1 MIPPLAGRDAP
12 WPCRPL
18 PSCIS
23 IHPPLAGRDSIRAP
37 NGAKSRISIH
47 PPLAGRD
54 RRSSAFFRPIAD
66 FNPPV
71 PCGAGLMLHMP
82 VRAFIYF
89 NPPAPCGAG
98 QGELNKCSKIG
109 KFQSTRPLWGGTNHM
124 RSAGDKFVF
133 QSTRPLWG
141 GTAILHKKTVQN
153 IAYCTKSAYTLAVL
167 SGFLALMRPFFCQTC
182 TNFGANL
189 PKNRCSLP
197 VRTLIPSGPPPAD
210 SRH

>member
-71 PCGAGLMLHMP
+71 PCGAGPYLRSIR
-82 VRAFIYF
+82 RACCHFNPPASVALGLSALYF

-98 QGELNKCSKIG
+98 PPAPFDIIG
-109 KFQSTRPLWGGTNHM
+109 MSIFQSTRPLRGGTEAAQGVNTIRAISIHP
-124 RSAGDKFVF
+124 SLAGRDRLPD
-133 QSTRPLWG
+133 QSRW
-141 GTAILHKKTVQN
+141 KWRYFN
-153 IAYCTKSAYTLAVL
+153 
-167 SGFLALMRPFFCQTC
+167 
-182 TNFGANL
+182 
-189 PKNRCSLP
+189 
-197 VRTLIPSGPPPAD
+197 PPAPCGAGPCA
-210 SRH
+210 SPESP